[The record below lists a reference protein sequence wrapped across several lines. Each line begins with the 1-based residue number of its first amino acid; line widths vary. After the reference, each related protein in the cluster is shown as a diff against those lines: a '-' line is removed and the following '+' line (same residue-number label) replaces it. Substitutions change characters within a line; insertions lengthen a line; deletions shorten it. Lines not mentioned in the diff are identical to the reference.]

1 MNRKN
6 SGKKGIKITSK
17 KAVHIMKK
25 QSNQAVHIKPKSQKA
40 HKKAVSQKIISKEAI
55 PKKTLPQKKP
65 KEIIRRQKKEN
76 AMQRR
81 NGKKEFSPAGHMLEI
96 QKLED
101 ELSSLNA
108 LLKEKRKSGI
118 DTFVDEMKLFTV
130 PPKIQ
135 LLKIEFSEKKYS
147 GVSSTLSDVRISLES
162 AKPELIVLGIP
173 AVDEGGK
180 NPFENAHRE
189 ESPLPLS
196 EDAKNYAKELGR
208 KKISFSEIRDSF
220 SKLFRKRGGK

>member
-1 MNRKN
+1 MNKKK
-6 SGKKGIKITSK
+6 SGKKSIKITSK

-25 QSNQAVHIKPKSQKA
+25 PSKSAVHIKPKSQKA

-55 PKKTLPQKKP
+55 PKKP
-65 KEIIRRQKKEN
+65 KETIRRQKKEN

-81 NGKKEFSPAGHMLEI
+81 NEKKELSPAGHMLEI
-96 QKLED
+96 QKMED
-101 ELSSLNA
+101 ELSSLKT
-108 LLKEKRKSGI
+108 LLKDKRKGGI
-118 DTFVDEMKLFTV
+118 DTFVDEMKLFTL

-135 LLKIEFSEKKYS
+135 LLKIEFSEKTYS
-147 GVSSTLSDVRISLES
+147 GVSSTLSEVRISLES

-173 AVDEGGK
+173 AVDESGK
-180 NPFENAHRE
+180 NPFENARSE